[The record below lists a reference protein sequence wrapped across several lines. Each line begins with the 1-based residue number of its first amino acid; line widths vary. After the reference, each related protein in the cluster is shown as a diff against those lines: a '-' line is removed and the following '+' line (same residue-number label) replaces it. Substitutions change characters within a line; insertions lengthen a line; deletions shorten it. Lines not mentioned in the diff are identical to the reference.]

1 MLNLTLRPEFRGK
14 TLKGT
19 VIELRDAKKGGAIE
33 RPAEQ
38 FLDITYPSIDL
49 LRMVEALQPDKTKTV
64 VLKGGR
70 GPGKSHMLAT
80 AFHLLSNPT
89 AAAKWRDFWANR
101 LGDTVVAKLT
111 FRQGFH
117 VIAEAMHNQRY
128 KHLWDLLWD
137 QHPHGQF
144 VKGLWSARG
153 TNIPSNEDVLA
164 LVTHTPTVLILDE
177 YQTWFDGL
185 TNTKQHPHKG
195 WAFNFIQILSEVAS
209 AHPDKLALLL
219 SVRDGSTD
227 AYQQV
232 HRVDPMVVD
241 FTGPLVKRDRR
252 RLLLY
257 RIFENRFNIPDTDI
271 ADCLDVHFRESC
283 RIRQVPAPEVE
294 KERGEFVEAWPFSP
308 KLLQLLDDQV
318 LMATEAQETRD
329 LIKLLVETFKVAG
342 DASPVLTAA
351 DFRIDNDKSAVGS
364 LIDSV
369 ANQVH
374 RDLRERAL
382 RNLQNVNETVEN
394 PAQDVPHAAEVI
406 SALWLR
412 SLTVDRLT
420 GAHPSDLLI
429 DITRTKPVDENAFRV
444 ELSRIREGSFNLH
457 EIGDRLVFKNEE
469 NNETKLLAHARNNK
483 LFVDGKDVE
492 FLAKLVHSVLAGADT
507 SPFRIL
513 VLRRNWENDPWSELP
528 PESHPQAWDNRIPLT
543 VLPEF
548 PANKSATL
556 GRWVAKHLAAK
567 RNTVRFLLPT
577 EGTPN
582 LYVDSDIIIDA
593 RAAKL
598 AAEWKLTEK
607 EFGPLQVKFERE
619 LTAKLKGRFP
629 VFAILDIWDYAT
641 PANCQFAFDKHDK
654 QGAQVP
660 LAVHTTI
667 KEAHFIPEEFEAVVS
682 TFAKANASVADL
694 LKELQEPL
702 SGGEHSIPWIG
713 EADIKDNLEHLVAR
727 GQIALNLRG
736 STWIQANAG
745 ESEADALPR
754 IRGKLSNVTGTHLA
768 STTLHL
774 PSATP
779 STGGVTPAVNEGG
792 ATTGGA
798 GTPPAPGGF
807 PPPGGLPPG
816 GLFGGNTPFPP
827 PAGGSSSGGGAPAP
841 SGGGGI
847 TSTVPTPAAPVLTS
861 PANSPLNLLGTV
873 EQWGI
878 TGQTKMRT
886 LRLSTEGL
894 TGAQLQ
900 ALLRKLPEGKY
911 VLEVQKEEGL

>member
-19 VIELRDAKKGGAIE
+19 VIELRDARKGGAIE
-33 RPAEQ
+33 RPAED

-49 LRMVEALQPDKTKTV
+49 LRMVEALQPDKTKAV

-70 GPGKSHMLAT
+70 GQGKSHMLAT
-80 AFHLLSNPT
+80 AFHLLSNH
-89 AAAKWRDFWANR
+89 AAAIKWRDYWASR
-101 LGDTVVAKLT
+101 LGNSPLGQFT
-111 FRQGFH
+111 FRQGFD

-144 VKGLWSARG
+144 VKGQWSARG

-177 YQTWFDGL
+177 FQTWFDGL
-185 TNTKQHPHKG
+185 TNTKQYPHRT
-195 WAFNFIQILSEVAS
+195 WAFNFIQTLSEVAG
-209 AHPDKLALLL
+209 AHPDKLALVL

-232 HRVDPMVVD
+232 HRVDPEVVD

-271 ADCLDVHFRESC
+271 AECIDVHFQESC
-283 RIRQVPAPEVE
+283 RIRQVPAPEID
-294 KERGEFVEAWPFSP
+294 KERGDFVEAWPFSP
-308 KLLQLLDDQV
+308 RLLQLLDDQV

-382 RNLQNVNETVEN
+382 RNLQNVNETVDN

-420 GAHPSDLLI
+420 GAHPNDLLI
-429 DITRTKPVDENAFRV
+429 DVTRTKPVDENAFRV

-469 NNETKLLAHARNNK
+469 NNETKLLASARNNK
-483 LFVDGKDVE
+483 LFSHGEDVE
-492 FLAKLVHSVLAGADT
+492 FLAKLLHSALAGADT

-528 PESHPQAWDNRIPLT
+528 PDSHPQVWDNRIPLI

-548 PANKSATL
+548 PDNKHATL
-556 GRWVAKHLAAK
+556 GRWLARHLSQK
-567 RNTVRFLLPT
+567 RNTVRFLLPA
-577 EGTPN
+577 EGMPN
-582 LYVDSDIIIDA
+582 IYVDTDIIIDA

-598 AAEWKLTEK
+598 AMDWKASEK
-607 EFGPLQVKFERE
+607 DFGPLQTKFERE
-619 LTAKLKGRFP
+619 LTAKLKSRFP
-629 VFAILDIWDYAT
+629 VFAILDVWDFAT

-654 QGAQVP
+654 QGSQVP
-660 LAVHTTI
+660 SAIHAKI
-667 KEAHFIPEEFEAVVS
+667 KESLFIPEEFETVVA
-682 TFAKANASVADL
+682 TFAKANASLADL

-702 SGGEHSIPWIG
+702 TGGQHSIPWLG
-713 EADIKDNLEHLVAR
+713 EADTKDHLEHLVAR

-754 IRGKLSNVTGTHLA
+754 VRGKLANVTGTHLLN
-768 STTLHL
+768 TTLHL

-779 STGGVTPAVNEGG
+779 STGGVTPGVGEGG
-792 ATTGGA
+792 NSPGGA
-798 GTPPAPGGF
+798 GAPPVSGGF
-807 PPPGGLPPG
+807 PPPGGL
-816 GLFGGNTPFPP
+816 FGGGSPFPVP
-827 PAGGSSSGGGAPAP
+827 PVGP
-841 SGGGGI
+841 SGTGGGI
-847 TSTVPTPAAPVLTS
+847 TPTVPTPSVPTLTS

-878 TGQTKMRT
+878 SNQTKMRT
-886 LRLSTEGL
+886 LRISTEGL

-911 VLEVQKEEGL
+911 VLEVQKEEGA

>member
-19 VIELRDAKKGGAIE
+19 VIELRDSKKGGAIE
-33 RPAEQ
+33 RPADQ

-70 GPGKSHMLAT
+70 GQGKSHMLAT
-80 AFHLLSNPT
+80 AFHLLRNH
-89 AAAKWRDFWANR
+89 AAASKWRDYWAAR
-101 LGDTVVAKLT
+101 LGDAVVGKFT

-144 VKGLWSARG
+144 VKGQWTARG
-153 TNIPSNEDVLA
+153 TNIPSNEDVLT

-177 YQTWFDGL
+177 FQTWFDGL
-185 TNTKQHPHKG
+185 TNTKQYPHRT
-195 WAFNFIQILSEVAS
+195 WAFNFIQTLSEVAR
-209 AHPDKLALLL
+209 AHPDKLALVL

-232 HRVDPMVVD
+232 HRVDPEVVD

-257 RIFENRFNIPDTDI
+257 RIFENRFNIPDSEI
-271 ADCLDVHFRESC
+271 AECLDVHFRESC

-342 DASPVLTAA
+342 DGSPVLTAA

-382 RNLQNVNETVEN
+382 RNLQNVNETVDM

-429 DITRTKPVDENAFRV
+429 DITRTKPIDENAFRV

-457 EIGDRLVFKNEE
+457 EIGGRLVFKNEE
-469 NNETKLLAHARNNK
+469 NNETKLLANARNNK
-483 LFVDGKDVE
+483 LFADGKDVE
-492 FLAKLVHSVLAGADT
+492 FLAKLLHSVLAGADT

-513 VLRRNWENDPWSELP
+513 VLRRNWENDPWTELP
-528 PESHPQAWDNRIPLT
+528 PESHPQAWDNRIPLI

-548 PANKSATL
+548 PNNKSATL
-556 GRWVAKHLAAK
+556 GRWVAKHLASK

-577 EGTPN
+577 EGTPDI
-582 LYVDSDIIIDA
+582 YVDSDIIIDA

-598 AAEWKLTEK
+598 AMEWKITDK
-607 EFGPLQVKFERE
+607 EFGPLQIKFERE
-619 LTAKLKGRFP
+619 VTAKLKGRFP
-629 VFAILDIWDYAT
+629 VFAILDIWDFAT
-641 PANCQFAFDKHDK
+641 STNCQFAFDKHDK
-654 QGAQVP
+654 QGAQIP
-660 LAVHTTI
+660 QAIHTTI
-667 KEAHFIPEEFEAVVS
+667 KEAHFIPEEFEALVA
-682 TFAKANASVADL
+682 TFAKQNASLADL

-702 SGGEHSIPWIG
+702 SGGQHSIPWLG
-713 EADIKDNLEHLVAR
+713 EADTKDNLEHLVAR
-727 GQIALNLRG
+727 GLIALNLRG

-745 ESEADALPR
+745 ESETDALPR
-754 IRGKLSNVTGTHLA
+754 IRGKLSNITGTHLA

-792 ATTGGA
+792 NTAGEL
-798 GTPPAPGGF
+798 GTPPAPGGLH
-807 PPPGGLPPG
+807 PGA
-816 GLFGGNTPFPP
+816 LFGGNTPFPP
-827 PAGGSSSGGGAPAP
+827 PADGSGGGAPAP
-841 SGGGGI
+841 GGGGGI
-847 TSTVPTPAAPVLTS
+847 TSTVPRPSAPVLTS

-900 ALLRKLPEGKY
+900 LLLRKLPDGKY

>member
-19 VIELRDAKKGGAIE
+19 VIELRDARNGGAIE
-33 RPAEQ
+33 RPSEQ

-49 LRMVEALQPDKTKTV
+49 LRMVEALQPDKTKTI

-70 GPGKSHMLAT
+70 GQGKSHMLAT
-80 AFHLLSNPT
+80 AFHLLSNH
-89 AAAKWRDFWANR
+89 AAASKWRDFWANR
-101 LGDTVVAKLT
+101 LGDAVVAKLT

-144 VKGLWSARG
+144 VKGQWSLRG
-153 TNIPSNEDVLA
+153 TNIPSNEDVLT

-177 YQTWFDGL
+177 FQTWFDGL
-185 TNTKQHPHKG
+185 TNTKQYPHRT
-195 WAFNFIQILSEVAS
+195 WAFNFIQTLSEVAG
-209 AHPDKLALLL
+209 AHPDKLALVL

-232 HRVDPMVVD
+232 HRVDPAVVD

-257 RIFENRFNIPDTDI
+257 RIFENRFNIPDADI
-271 ADCLDVHFRESC
+271 AECIDVHFHESC
-283 RIRQVPAPEVE
+283 RIRQVPAPEIE

-351 DFRIDNDKSAVGS
+351 DFRIDSDKSAVGS
-364 LIDSV
+364 LIDSI

-394 PAQDVPHAAEVI
+394 PARDVPHAAEVI

-420 GAHPSDLLI
+420 GAHPNDLLI

-457 EIGDRLVFKNEE
+457 EISDRLVFKNEE
-469 NNETKLLAHARNNK
+469 NSETKLLANARNNK
-483 LFVDGKDVE
+483 LFADGKDVD
-492 FLAKLVHSVLAGADT
+492 FLAKLLHSVLAGADT

-513 VLRRNWENDPWSELP
+513 VLRRNWENDPWAELP
-528 PESHPQAWDNRIPLT
+528 PESHPQAWDNRIPLI

-548 PANKSATL
+548 PDNKSATL
-556 GRWVAKHLAAK
+556 GRWVTKHLASR
-567 RNTVRFLLPT
+567 RNTVRFLMPP

-582 LYVDSDIIIDA
+582 LFVDSDIIIDA

-598 AAEWKLTEK
+598 AMEWKITDK
-607 EFGPLQVKFERE
+607 EFGPLQTKFERE
-619 LTAKLKGRFP
+619 VTAKIKGRFS

-654 QGAQVP
+654 QGAHIP
-660 LAVHTTI
+660 LTVHAKI
-667 KEAHFIPEEFEAVVS
+667 KEAHFIPEEFEALVDA
-682 TFAKANASVADL
+682 FARQNASLADL

-702 SGGEHSIPWIG
+702 SGGQHSIPWLG
-713 EADIKDNLEHLVAR
+713 ESEIKDHLEHLVAR
-727 GQIALNLRG
+727 GVIALNLRG

-745 ESEADALPR
+745 ENDVDALSR
-754 IRGKLSNVTGTHLA
+754 LRGKLSNVTGTHLA

-779 STGGVTPAVNEGG
+779 SAGGVTLAVHDGPD
-792 ATTGGA
+792 TT
-798 GTPPAPGGF
+798 APVTSGLS
-807 PPPGGLPPG
+807 PGE
-816 GLFGGNTPFPP
+816 LFGSNTSFPP
-827 PAGGSSSGGGAPAP
+827 PAGTSGSGAPA
-841 SGGGGI
+841 SSDGGGI
-847 TSTVPTPAAPVLTS
+847 TSAVPTPFAPVLTS
-861 PANSPLNLLGTV
+861 MANSPLNLLGTV

-878 TGQTKMRT
+878 TGQTKIRT
-886 LRLSTEGL
+886 LRLCTEGL

-911 VLEVQKEEGL
+911 VLELQKEEGA

>member
-1 MLNLTLRPEFRGK
+1 MLNLSLRPEFRGK
-14 TLKGT
+14 NLKGT
-19 VIELRDAKKGGAIE
+19 VIELRDSKGSGAIE
-33 RPAEQ
+33 RPADA
-38 FLDITYPSIDL
+38 FLEITYPSIDL
-49 LRMVEALQPDKTKTV
+49 LRMVEALQPDRTKAV

-70 GPGKSHMLAT
+70 GQGKSHLLAT
-80 AFHLLSNPT
+80 AFHLLHNH
-89 AAAKWRDFWANR
+89 AAACRWRDYWAAR
-101 LGDTVVAKLT
+101 LGDAVVGKLT

-144 VKGLWSARG
+144 VKGQWTARG
-153 TNIPSNEDVLA
+153 TNIPSNDDVLT
-164 LVTHTPTVLILDE
+164 LVAHTPTVLILDE
-177 YQTWFDGL
+177 FQTWFDGL
-185 TNTKQHPHKG
+185 TNTKQYPHRT
-195 WAFNFIQILSEVAS
+195 WAFNFIQTLSEVAG
-209 AHPDKLALLL
+209 AHPDKLALVL

-232 HRVDPMVVD
+232 HRVDPEVVD
-241 FTGPLVKRDRR
+241 FTGPLMKRDRR

-257 RIFENRFNIPDTDI
+257 RIFENRFNIPDNEI
-271 ADCLDVHFRESC
+271 AECLDVHFRESC
-283 RIRQVPAPEVE
+283 RIRQVPAPETD
-294 KERGEFVEAWPFSP
+294 KERVEFVEAWPFSP

-394 PAQDVPHAAEVI
+394 PSQDVPHAAEVI

-429 DITRTKPVDENAFRV
+429 DITRTRPVDENAFRV
-444 ELSRIREGSFNLH
+444 ELSRIRDGSFNLH

-469 NNETKLLAHARNNK
+469 NNETKLLANARNNK
-483 LFVDGKDVE
+483 LFADGKDVE

-513 VLRRNWENDPWSELP
+513 VLRRKWETDPWSELP
-528 PESHPQAWDNRIPLT
+528 PESHPQAWDNRIPVV

-548 PANKSATL
+548 PDNKNATL

-598 AAEWKLTEK
+598 AMEWKITDK
-607 EFGPLQVKFERE
+607 EFGPLQAKFERE
-619 LTAKLKGRFP
+619 VTAKLKGRFP
-629 VFAILDIWDYAT
+629 VFAILDKWDYAT

-654 QGAQVP
+654 QGPQVP

-667 KEAHFIPEEFEAVVS
+667 KESHFIPEDFETLVT
-682 TFAKANASVADL
+682 TFAKRNACLADL

-702 SGGEHSIPWIG
+702 SGGQHSIPWLG
-713 EADIKDNLEHLVAR
+713 EADVKDHLENLVAR
-727 GQIALNLRG
+727 GLIALNLRG
-736 STWIQANAG
+736 STWMQANAG
-745 ESEADALPR
+745 EGEADVLPR
-754 IRGKLSNVTGTHLA
+754 IRGKLSTVTGTHLA

-774 PSATP
+774 PTATP
-779 STGGVTPAVNEGG
+779 STGGVTPVVREGG
-792 ATTGGA
+792 ATGGDA
-798 GTPPAPGGF
+798 GTPPVPGRF
-807 PPPGGLPPG
+807 PPPGD
-816 GLFGGNTPFPP
+816 LFGGNTPVTP
-827 PAGGSSSGGGAPAP
+827 PAGSSGGGCVTP
-841 SGGGGI
+841 
-847 TSTVPTPAAPVLTS
+847 TVPTPVAPLLTS
-861 PANSPLNLLGTV
+861 PANSPLNLLGTL

-878 TGQTKMRT
+878 TGQTKTRT
-886 LRLSTEGL
+886 LRISTEGL

>member
-1 MLNLTLRPEFRGK
+1 MLNLNLRPEFRGK
-14 TLKGT
+14 TLRGT
-19 VIELRDAKKGGAIE
+19 VIELRDSKKGGAIE
-33 RPAEQ
+33 RPAEE

-49 LRMVEALQPDKTKTV
+49 LRMVEALQPDRTRTV

-70 GPGKSHMLAT
+70 GQGKSHMLAA
-80 AFHLLSNPT
+80 AFHVLSNH
-89 AAAKWRDFWANR
+89 AAATKWRDYWASH
-101 LGDTVVAKLT
+101 LGDTTVAKLT

-117 VIAEAMHNQRY
+117 VIAEAMHYQRY

-137 QHPHGQF
+137 QHPNGQF
-144 VKGLWSARG
+144 VRGQWTARG
-153 TNIPSNEDVLA
+153 TNVPSDQDVLT
-164 LVTHTPTVLILDE
+164 LVSNTPTVLILDE
-177 YQTWFDGL
+177 FQTWFDGL
-185 TNTKQHPHKG
+185 TNTKQYPHKT
-195 WAFNFIQILSEVAS
+195 WAFNFIQTLSEVAS
-209 AHPDKLALLL
+209 AHPDKLALVL

-232 HRVDPMVVD
+232 HRVDPVVVD
-241 FTGPLVKRDRR
+241 FTGPLQKRDRR

-257 RIFENRFNIPDTDI
+257 RIFENRFNIPEADI
-271 ADCLDVHFRESC
+271 AECIDVHFRESC
-283 RIRQVPAPEVE
+283 RLRQVAAPEME
-294 KERGEFVEAWPFSP
+294 KERSEFIEAWPFSP

-329 LIKLLVETFKVAG
+329 LIKLLVETFKIAG
-342 DASPVLTAA
+342 DMSPVLTAA

-369 ANQVH
+369 ANQIH

-382 RNLQNVNETVEN
+382 RNLENVHETVDN

-420 GAHPSDLLI
+420 GAHPSDLQI

-457 EIGDRLVFKNEE
+457 EVGDRLVFKNEE

-483 LFVDGKDVE
+483 LFADGKDVE
-492 FLAKLVHSVLAGADT
+492 FLAKLLHSVLAGADT

-528 PESHPQAWDNRIPLT
+528 SESHPSAWDNRIPLI

-548 PANKSATL
+548 PDNKNATL
-556 GRWVAKHLAAK
+556 GRWLAKHLSSK

-577 EGTPN
+577 EGTTN
-582 LYVDSDIIIDA
+582 IYVDPDIIIDA

-598 AAEWKLTEK
+598 AMEWKVTDK
-607 EFGPLQVKFERE
+607 DFGPLQTKFERE
-619 LTAKLKGRFP
+619 AVAKLKGRFP
-629 VFAILDIWDYAT
+629 VFAILDKWDFAT

-654 QGAQVP
+654 QGSQIP
-660 LAVHTTI
+660 QGIHTAI
-667 KEAHFIPEEFEAVVS
+667 KQSHFMPEDFEAAVL
-682 TFAKANASVADL
+682 TFATANASVADL

-702 SGGEHSIPWIG
+702 SGGQHSIPWLG

-727 GQIALNLRG
+727 GVIALNLRG
-736 STWIQANAG
+736 STWVQAGPG
-745 ESEADALPR
+745 ESEVDALPR
-754 IRGKLSNVTGTHLA
+754 VRGKLSTVTGTHLA
-768 STTLHL
+768 STTVHL

-779 STGGVTPAVNEGG
+779 SAGGVPVVNDGSATAGGTG
-792 ATTGGA
+792 ATT
-798 GTPPAPGGF
+798 PPSGF
-807 PPPGGLPPG
+807 PPG
-816 GLFGGNTPFPP
+816 GLFGGGTTIPP
-827 PAGGSSSGGGAPAP
+827 PTGLP
-841 SGGGGI
+841 GGGGI
-847 TSTVPTPAAPVLTS
+847 TSAAPMLTS
-861 PANSPLNLLGTV
+861 SANSPLNLLGTV

-878 TGQTKMRT
+878 TGQTKMRQ

-900 ALLRKLPEGKY
+900 VLLKKLPEGKY
-911 VLEVQKEEGL
+911 VLEVQKEEGA

>member
-1 MLNLTLRPEFRGK
+1 MLNLSLRPEFRGK
-14 TLKGT
+14 TLRGT
-19 VIELRDAKKGGAIE
+19 VIELRDSKKGGAIE
-33 RPAEQ
+33 RSAEE

-49 LRMVEALQPDKTKTV
+49 LRTVEALQPDKTKTV

-70 GPGKSHMLAT
+70 GQGKSHLLAT
-80 AFHLLSNPT
+80 AFHLLSNHV
-89 AAAKWRDFWANR
+89 AATKWRDYWAKR
-101 LGDTVVAKLT
+101 LGDTVIGKLG

-144 VKGLWSARG
+144 VKGQWTARA
-153 TNIPSNEDVLA
+153 TNVPSNEDVLA
-164 LVTHTPTVLILDE
+164 LVSHTPTVLILDE
-177 YQTWFDGL
+177 FQTWFDGL
-185 TNTKQHPHKG
+185 TNTKQYPHRT
-195 WAFNFIQILSEVAS
+195 WAFNFIQTLSEVAG
-209 AHPDKLALLL
+209 AHPDKLALVLA
-219 SVRDGSTD
+219 VRDGSTD

-232 HRVDPMVVD
+232 HRVDPEVVD

-257 RIFENRFNIPDTDI
+257 RIFENRFNITDADI
-271 ADCLDVHFRESC
+271 ASCLDAHFCESC
-283 RIRQVPAPEVE
+283 RIRQVPAPEVD
-294 KERGEFVEAWPFSP
+294 KERGEFIEAWPFSP

-329 LIKLLVETFKVAG
+329 LIKLLVETFKVAA
-342 DASPVLTAA
+342 DSSPVLTAA
-351 DFRIDNDKSAVGS
+351 DFRIDSDKSAVGS

-382 RNLQNVNETVEN
+382 RNLQNVHETVDN
-394 PAQDVPHAAEVI
+394 PSQDVPHAAEVI

-420 GAHPSDLLI
+420 GAHPNDLLI

-457 EIGDRLVFKNEE
+457 EIADRLVFKNEE

-483 LFVDGKDVE
+483 LFADGKDVE
-492 FLAKLVHSVLAGADT
+492 FLAKLLHSVLAGADT

-513 VLRRNWENDPWSELP
+513 VLRRNWENDPWTELP
-528 PESHPQAWDNRIPLT
+528 PESHPQAWDNRIPLI

-548 PANKSATL
+548 PNNKSATL
-556 GRWVAKHLAAK
+556 GRWVAKHLASK

-582 LYVDSDIIIDA
+582 LYIDSDIIIDA

-598 AAEWKLTEK
+598 ATDWKVTEK

-619 LTAKLKGRFP
+619 VTAKLKGRFP

-660 LAVHTTI
+660 SAVHTTI
-667 KEAHFIPEEFEAVVS
+667 KESHFIPEEFEALVA
-682 TFAKANASVADL
+682 TFAKQNASLADL

-702 SGGEHSIPWIG
+702 SGGQHSIPWLG

-727 GQIALNLRG
+727 GLIALNLRG

-754 IRGKLSNVTGTHLA
+754 IRGKLSNIIGTHLA

-779 STGGVTPAVNEGG
+779 STGGVASVVNDSGG
-792 ATTGGA
+792 T

-807 PPPGGLPPG
+807 LPPG

-827 PAGGSSSGGGAPAP
+827 PAGGSGGSAPAP
-841 SGGGGI
+841 GGGGI
-847 TSTVPTPAAPVLTS
+847 TSTVPTPVAPVLTS

>member
-19 VIELRDAKKGGAIE
+19 VIELRDSKKGGAIE
-33 RPAEQ
+33 RPADQ

-49 LRMVEALQPDKTKTV
+49 LRMVEALQPDKTRTV

-70 GPGKSHMLAT
+70 GQGKSHMLAT
-80 AFHLLSNPT
+80 AFHLLNNH
-89 AAAKWRDFWANR
+89 AAAGKWRDYWAAR
-101 LGDTVVAKLT
+101 LNNSAVAKLT

-137 QHPHGQF
+137 QHPNGQF
-144 VKGLWSARG
+144 VKGQWTARG
-153 TNIPSNEDVLA
+153 TNIPSDQDVLA
-164 LVTHTPTVLILDE
+164 LVNHTPTVLILDE
-177 YQTWFDGL
+177 FQTWFDGL
-185 TNTKQHPHKG
+185 TNTKQYPHRT
-195 WAFNFIQILSEVAS
+195 WAFNFIQTLSEVAS
-209 AHPDKLALLL
+209 AHPDKLALVL

-232 HRVDPMVVD
+232 HRVDPVLVD

-271 ADCLDVHFRESC
+271 AECLDVHFRESC
-283 RIRQVPAPEVE
+283 RIRQVPAPEIE
-294 KERGEFVEAWPFSP
+294 KERGEFIEAWPFSP

-342 DASPVLTAA
+342 EASPVLTAA

-369 ANQVH
+369 ANQIH
-374 RDLRERAL
+374 RDLRERSL
-382 RNLQNVNETVEN
+382 RNLENVNETVDN
-394 PAQDVPHAAEVI
+394 PVSEVPHAAEVI

-429 DITRTKPVDENAFRV
+429 DITRTKPIDENAFRV

-469 NNETKLLAHARNNK
+469 NNETKLLANARNNK
-483 LFVDGKDVE
+483 LFADGKDIE
-492 FLAKLVHSVLAGADT
+492 FLSKILHGILAGADT
-507 SPFRIL
+507 SPFRVI
-513 VLRRNWENDPWSELP
+513 VLRRNWENDPWAELP
-528 PESHPQAWDNRIPLT
+528 IESHPQAWDNRIPLI

-548 PANKSATL
+548 PDNKNATL
-556 GRWVAKHLAAK
+556 GRWLAKHLSSR

-577 EGTPN
+577 EGTTN
-582 LYVDSDIIIDA
+582 IYVDTDIIIDA

-598 AAEWKLTEK
+598 AMDWKVTEK
-607 EFGPLQVKFERE
+607 DFGPLQTKFERE
-619 LTAKLKGRFP
+619 VTAKLKGRFP
-629 VFAILDIWDYAT
+629 IFAILDIWDYAT

-654 QGAQVP
+654 QGAQIPQVI
-660 LAVHTTI
+660 HTTI
-667 KEAHFIPEEFEAVVS
+667 KKAHFIPEEFDEVVL
-682 TFAKANASVADL
+682 TFARQNASVADL

-702 SGGEHSIPWIG
+702 SGGKHSIPWIG
-713 EADIKDNLEHLVAR
+713 EADIKDALEHLVAR
-727 GQIALNLRG
+727 GLIALNLRG
-736 STWIQANAG
+736 STWIQADAG

-768 STTLHL
+768 TTTLHQ

-779 STGGVTPAVNEGG
+779 STGGVPPSVNEGAG
-792 ATTGGA
+792 AAGGS
-798 GTPPAPGGF
+798 GVPPSS
-807 PPPGGLPPG
+807 GGLPPG
-816 GLFGGNTPFPP
+816 GLFGGGTPFPP
-827 PAGGSSSGGGAPAP
+827 APGLPGGGAPDP
-841 SGGGGI
+841 TGGGV
-847 TSTVPTPAAPVLTS
+847 TPAVPTPSPLLTS

-878 TGQTKMRT
+878 TDQTKMRT

-911 VLEVQKEEGL
+911 VLEVQKEEGA